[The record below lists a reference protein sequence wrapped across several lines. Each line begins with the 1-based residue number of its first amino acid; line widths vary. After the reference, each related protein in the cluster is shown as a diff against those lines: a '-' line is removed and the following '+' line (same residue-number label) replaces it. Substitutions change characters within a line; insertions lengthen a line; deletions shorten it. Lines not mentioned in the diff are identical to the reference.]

1 MQKTDLFNYLDAYS
15 FSGVSD
21 ITMAVED
28 YFRENIEKDEKW
40 TPSYWELAYFS
51 ELAREYMEYAD
62 YIDEGDDY

>member
-1 MQKTDLFNYLDAYS
+1 MQKTDLFNHLDAYS

-40 TPSYWELAYFS
+40 TPSY
-51 ELAREYMEYAD
+51 
-62 YIDEGDDY
+62 